1 MQTVFGDS
9 KSVTQLSV
17 TGRFLRS
24 LYALS
29 RESVYRKTEDL
40 SEKCAGKEDG
50 TRFENFRCLT
60 WLSNQL
66 FSSSRPADKSL
77 QSNAVNFTS
86 PKVVEFYQNLIT
98 ECFSISNW
106 VRNPNTKREK
116 CSSNVALAK
125 LAERVQFLT
134 ILWWIVKN
142 SAMKIRKFP

>member
-60 WLSNQL
+60 
-66 FSSSRPADKSL
+66 
-77 QSNAVNFTS
+77 
-86 PKVVEFYQNLIT
+86 
-98 ECFSISNW
+98 
-106 VRNPNTKREK
+106 
-116 CSSNVALAK
+116 
-125 LAERVQFLT
+125 
-134 ILWWIVKN
+134 
-142 SAMKIRKFP
+142 